1 MIAHL
6 KPQIRDIG
14 VANFG
19 NSPAIA
25 RNLRL
30 DVTNLGFNLPHPE
43 LIEVPYKNEA
53 SRTSPN
59 SVFYFWDKP
68 TEIKFPEFIQQ
79 ACPLGKQD
87 QSASC
92 GCNSRGELGERVI
105 ASL

>member
-43 LIEVPYKNEA
+43 LIEVPLRTAAIDAIKRLLHDNRHHCRYHRRLVRHMVFIAKN
-53 SRTSPN
+53 
-59 SVFYFWDKP
+59 
-68 TEIKFPEFIQQ
+68 Q
-79 ACPLGKQD
+79 L
-87 QSASC
+87 
-92 GCNSRGELGERVI
+92 
-105 ASL
+105 